1 MTERERDNTVY
12 KNVQKE
18 QDKNVLW
25 NDYKNKRNI
34 IVNSLNNFLK
44 IK

>member
-12 KNVQKE
+12 KNFQKE